1 MKSATGFPV
10 RRRLSLHIRGRLRR
24 IKALTGGAALLALCL
39 AAPALA
45 AVETN
50 PEPLDRNP
58 GATWVL
64 VTGEPD
70 EAPALPAP
78 SQPTAQIGPPP
89 DVLEA
94 ISVLRAACPR
104 WDTAKTQRFATE
116 GAVCA
121 LIVGNAPEATT
132 EQQSALV
139 ASEIRT
145 RGVLLDI
152 MTSVLAIQADVAAAR
167 RQTTGAGQ

>member
-10 RRRLSLHIRGRLRR
+10 RRRLSLHHIIRGRR
-24 IKALTGGAALLALCL
+24 IKALAGAAPLALCL

-50 PEPLDRNP
+50 PESLDRHP
-58 GATWVL
+58 EQTWVL

-70 EAPALPAP
+70 DAPALSAP
-78 SQPTAQIGPPP
+78 SQPPAQIAPPP
-89 DVLEA
+89 GVLEA

-116 GAVCA
+116 EAV
-121 LIVGNAPEATT
+121 
-132 EQQSALV
+132 
-139 ASEIRT
+139 
-145 RGVLLDI
+145 
-152 MTSVLAIQADVAAAR
+152 
-167 RQTTGAGQ
+167 